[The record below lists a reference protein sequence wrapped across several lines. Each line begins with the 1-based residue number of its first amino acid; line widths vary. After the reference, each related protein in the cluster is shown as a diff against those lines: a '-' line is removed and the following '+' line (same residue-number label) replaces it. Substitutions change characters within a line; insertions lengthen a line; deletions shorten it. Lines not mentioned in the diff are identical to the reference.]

1 MKKKVVKRVIALLAV
16 SVLSVGVL
24 AGCGNTAATDATS
37 DNTVVTEETKEDTET
52 VSDIVADTTE
62 YKVVVI
68 AGPGIDAE
76 GNVSLLGNAAVA
88 RDQGYI
94 EEELNAIGYTA
105 DYVGFQSA
113 GVGANEALAAKEAD
127 IAIYGDF
134 PAITYVAGGNEA
146 KIIAGNTTRNQ
157 LGIFARDG
165 INSVEDLKG
174 KKVATMFGTT
184 AYLYLSNQL
193 NEAGLTIDDIEV
205 VNATVDAISLY
216 LTGEVDAIANSPQL
230 YWGVTANGGQG
241 NEVAING
248 DKEDL
253 ASYNVVIART
263 EFLDANPEVEKALVK
278 ALKRGYEWA
287 NAFISTISNRDI
299 DSYSYLINETR
310 TDEVLMNVRDYK
322 SEIGVLAYS
331 ESNEKII
338 NKLLREYDL
347 EFHPLMVCD
356 TYAYLSKTHPLADR
370 EELSLEELSDYPCV
384 LFEQTNDAE
393 FYLSEEALS
402 GYEFKKIL
410 RSNDRATSCEMM
422 AMLNGFAIGTG
433 IMIESNALK
442 DAFVSIKLKEEDPLT
457 IGYIVKKNHLLS
469 DFGKL
474 YISELEKYE
483 TK

>member
-37 DNTVVTEETKEDTET
+37 DNTAVTEETKEDTET

-94 EEELNAIGYTA
+94 EEELNAIGYTS

-241 NEVAING
+241 NEIAING

-253 ASYNVVIART
+253 SSYNVVIART

-287 NAFISTISNRDI
+287 NANEDAVYDNLAKSNGYYPAESFKAYYNFEEGFEDMNPEITDAYYTHLQNVADFLYDNQLVLNHVDVNDI
-299 DSYSYLINETR
+299 IKKVS
-310 TDEVLMNVRDYK
+310 
-322 SEIGVLAYS
+322 
-331 ESNEKII
+331 
-338 NKLLREYDL
+338 
-347 EFHPLMVCD
+347 
-356 TYAYLSKTHPLADR
+356 
-370 EELSLEELSDYPCV
+370 
-384 LFEQTNDAE
+384 AE
-393 FYLSEEALS
+393 
-402 GYEFKKIL
+402 
-410 RSNDRATSCEMM
+410 
-422 AMLNGFAIGTG
+422 
-433 IMIESNALK
+433 
-442 DAFVSIKLKEEDPLT
+442 
-457 IGYIVKKNHLLS
+457 
-469 DFGKL
+469 
-474 YISELEKYE
+474 
-483 TK
+483 